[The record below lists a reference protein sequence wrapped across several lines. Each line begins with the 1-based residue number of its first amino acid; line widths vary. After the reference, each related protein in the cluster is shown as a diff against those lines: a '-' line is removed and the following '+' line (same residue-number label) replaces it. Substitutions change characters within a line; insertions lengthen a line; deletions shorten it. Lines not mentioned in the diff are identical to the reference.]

1 MRALALSGGKDSMAV
16 LHLCRD
22 RLDCA
27 IYVNTGFSYPETRA
41 MIAYAET
48 LLTVH
53 TVHSDRA
60 GQNEREGLPAD
71 VVPVDWTR
79 FGQQISGAKSV
90 TVQNY
95 LSCCY
100 ENVMAPAWAK
110 AKALGVT
117 HLYLGQRREEARKS
131 PVRDG
136 TLHEGITRVHPIE
149 DWTEAQVFAY
159 LSEKMEIPA
168 HYAIKHS
175 SLDCF
180 DCTAYRKDSTDRV
193 EWMRSAH
200 PSLYAGYAVRAAAL
214 NQVLAEAI

>member
-1 MRALALSGGKDSMAV
+1 MAV

-22 RLDCA
+22 QLDCA
-27 IYVNTGFSYPETRA
+27 IYVDTGFAYPETSA
-41 MIAYAET
+41 MIEYAGT
-48 LLTVH
+48 LIPVH

-60 GQNEREGLPAD
+60 GQNERDGLPAD

-110 AKALGVT
+110 AKELGVT
-117 HLYLGQRREEARKS
+117 HLYLGQRREESRKS

-136 TLHEGITRVHPIE
+136 AIHEGITRVQPIE
-149 DWTEAQVFAY
+149 DWTEAQVFAF
-159 LSEKMEIPA
+159 LAERMEIP
-168 HYAIKHS
+168 HHFAIKHS

-180 DCTAYRKDSTDRV
+180 DCTAYRKDSVDRV
-193 EWMRSAH
+193 EWMREAH
-200 PSLYAGYAVRAAAL
+200 PAMYAKYAVRASAL
-214 NQVLAEAI
+214 AQVIAEAS